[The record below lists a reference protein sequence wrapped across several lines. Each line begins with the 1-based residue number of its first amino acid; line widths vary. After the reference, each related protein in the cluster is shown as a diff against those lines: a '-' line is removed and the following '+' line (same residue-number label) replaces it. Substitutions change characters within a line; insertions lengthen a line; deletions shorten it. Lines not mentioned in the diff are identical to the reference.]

1 MEESAS
7 VIIRI
12 YNSTGQVVRTLS
24 VGNKPAGFYVDKTK
38 AAHWDGRNEAGET
51 ASSGVYFVVLKAG
64 EYHQIR
70 RMALVK

>member
-7 VIIRI
+7 VIISI
-12 YNSTGQVVRTLS
+12 YNSTGQVIRTLNL
-24 VGNKPAGFYVDKTK
+24 GNKPAGFYVDKTK
-38 AAHWDGRNEAGET
+38 AAHWDGRNEVGET
-51 ASSGVYFVVLKAG
+51 VTSGVYFVVLKAG